1 MQNKKILDNKLQL
14 LEERLNNEINKLYK
28 LTKDEIV
35 LINEN

>member
-1 MQNKKILDNKLQL
+1 MQNKKNLDNKLQL